1 MKLYLPQNTVR
12 QPDSSDS
19 LQLPPVAWTVGFA
32 EIPPDADP
40 GTGRNS
46 LNVGDPP
53 DKFKFHWL

>member
-19 LQLPPVAWTVGFA
+19 LQFPPETWTVGFA

-40 GTGRNS
+40 
-46 LNVGDPP
+46 
-53 DKFKFHWL
+53 